1 MWTTGNPLLPWG
13 IDISKNF
20 SSGVDYISKFGFN
33 PSVGTNEETIWAESG
48 TVYVLP
54 TSPQTMTISCANTND
69 TSSGT
74 GARTVY
80 VEGLDGDYNRVYET
94 ASLNGQT
101 AVTLSN
107 TYLRILRAYV
117 VSAGSGETNAGIIY
131 IGYGT
136 VTTGKPAT
144 VQAHLAAGMAQ
155 ALLGLYTIPKG
166 KSGYLLSLNC
176 RSDGKG
182 EMLIYHRPYG
192 GVFRILHRLP
202 IVDTVDIYFS
212 IPIKLTE
219 KTDIQVRGLAAT
231 GKNKM
236 GVSFEMVLDD

>member
-1 MWTTGNPLLPWG
+1 VWTTGNPQLPWG
-13 IDISKNF
+13 IDIAKHF
-20 SSGVDYISKFGFN
+20 VSGVDYISKFGFN
-33 PSVGTNEETIWAESG
+33 PSVGTTEEQIWAESG

-54 TSPQTMTISCANTND
+54 TTAQTMTVSSANAND
-69 TSSGT
+69 TANGT
-74 GARTVY
+74 GARTLY
-80 VEGLDGDYNRVYET
+80 VEGLNGNYDNVNET
-94 ASLNGQT
+94 VSLNGQT

-117 VSAGSGETNAGIIY
+117 VSAGSGGTNAGIIY
-131 IGYGT
+131 VGYGT

-166 KSGYLLSLNC
+166 RNGYLLSLNC

-182 EMLIYHRPYG
+182 EMLVYQRPFG
-192 GVFRILHRLP
+192 GVFRILQRLQ
-202 IVDTVDIYFS
+202 IIDTVDIYFT
-212 IPIKLTE
+212 IPLKFTE

-236 GVSFEMVLDD
+236 GVSFDMVLE